1 MQLTS
6 SKSRN
11 SSVMKTTSNIS
22 QKEKAITKRIKDLID
37 QWFRLSQ
44 TNKQESEQKFEEAK
58 ALVQELKAL
67 RNT

>member
-1 MQLTS
+1 M
-6 SKSRN
+6 
-11 SSVMKTTSNIS
+11 MKTAPNIS

-44 TNKQESEQKFEEAK
+44 TNKQASDQKFEEAK

-67 RNT
+67 RNS